1 MRIHTAP
8 RIRRTVLPRGG
19 GPELDDNEDLRGGS
33 ADMHIDRRRNGSGQR
48 RHATGGDSLR
58 ALSWAEALLFS
69 GQLHQEQEHEEA
81 SQGAGLPSPGIK
93 FVHEV
98 PEALRHIG
106 CMWLTDGREDRRCG
120 KPPAWT
126 MGANLNLAR
135 VYCEMHGRLIE
146 LRRAQIRSVRKLR
159 RRALG

>member
-1 MRIHTAP
+1 MKVRIAP
-8 RIRRTVLPRGG
+8 HVRRAVLPRGG
-19 GPELDDNEDLRGGS
+19 GPETDEAENLRGGS
-33 ADMHIDRRRNGSGQR
+33 ADLNIEHRHDGSDRS
-48 RHATGGDSLR
+48 HYHVGDDSVR
-58 ALSWAEALLFS
+58 AISWAEALLFG
-69 GQLHQEQEHEEA
+69 GQLRQEDDDSPHG
-81 SQGAGLPSPGIK
+81 SGLPSPGIK
-93 FVHEV
+93 FMHAV

-159 RRALG
+159 RRVAG